1 MTTAAQVEWIVTS
14 FSARAALSHPA
25 FCGLDRAHLG
35 DLIEEVA
42 GPWAAQRESALQER
56 RGHDRQRAAGA
67 GPNHQLVFVDRVLIT
82 LVYLRLQLPHAAL
95 AELYGVTR
103 PTVTRAIHEIRP
115 LLARRG
121 FAVPQRPGARLHTLA
136 DVFAYAEAEG
146 VDLRVDGTEVQ
157 VRRPQAGRAGR
168 KAFVSGKKKQNTA
181 KTTTISDSSGQLLWS
196 GADRPGRMH
205 DQTAVRTEGIAEQLR
220 LHPKVKAEADEGY
233 RGLANEFPDQV
244 SAPPKKPKDDA
255 PLGERHA
262 WREQRRRQSSRRICV
277 EHVIGE
283 EKKWRPLQRY
293 TGRREYYPETH
304 AAIAGLVSDR
314 AARRPTR
321 HRTSTELVPVHR
333 TAC

>member
-1 MTTAAQVEWIVTS
+1 MVVKRSW
-14 FSARAALSHPA
+14 ARAALSHHA
-25 FCGLDRAHLG
+25 FCGLGRAYLG
-35 DLIEEVA
+35 DLIEELA
-42 GPWAAQRESALQER
+42 GPWTAQCESALRER
-56 RGHDRQRAAGA
+56 RGGDRRRAAGA
-67 GPNHQLVFVDRVLIT
+67 GPDRRLVFIDRVLVT
-82 LVYLRLQLPHAAL
+82 LVHLRLQLPHAAL

-121 FAVPQRPGARLHTLA
+121 FSVPQRPGVRLRTLA
-136 DVFAYAEAEG
+136 DVFAYAQAEG
-146 VDLRVDGTEVQ
+146 VGLRVDGTEVQ
-157 VRRPQAGRAGR
+157 VRRPRAGRAGR

-181 KTTTISDSSGQLLWS
+181 KTTTISDDSGRLLWS

-205 DQTAVRTEGIAEQLR
+205 DQTAMRTEGIAEQLR
-220 LHPKVKAEADEGY
+220 LHPNVKAEVDEGY
-233 RGLANEFPDQV
+233 RGLANEFPLQV
-244 SAPPKKPKDDA
+244 SAPPKKPKNDA
-255 PLGERHA
+255 PPGERHA

-293 TGRREYYPETH
+293 IGRREYYPETH

>member
-25 FCGLDRAHLG
+25 FCGFDRAHLG

-42 GPWAAQRESALQER
+42 GPWAAQRESVLQER

-82 LVYLRLQLPHAAL
+82 LVYLWLQLPHAAL

-103 PTVTRAIHEIRP
+103 PAVTRAIHEIRP

-157 VRRPQAGRAGR
+157 VRRPRAGRAGR
-168 KAFVSGKKKQNTA
+168 KAFVSGRKKQNTA
-181 KTTTISDSSGQLLWS
+181 KTTTISDSSGRLLWA
-196 GADRPGRMH
+196 GADRPGRMLGSRS
-205 DQTAVRTEGIAEQLR
+205 AVA
-220 LHPKVKAEADEGY
+220 V
-233 RGLANEFPDQV
+233 
-244 SAPPKKPKDDA
+244 
-255 PLGERHA
+255 
-262 WREQRRRQSSRRICV
+262 
-277 EHVIGE
+277 
-283 EKKWRPLQRY
+283 
-293 TGRREYYPETH
+293 
-304 AAIAGLVSDR
+304 
-314 AARRPTR
+314 
-321 HRTSTELVPVHR
+321 
-333 TAC
+333 